1 MFTTIRYIYLNLSLP
16 KATRVLGCALGPV
29 LLREELE
36 RTLLRLVARLDEA
49 AVSLLA
55 RSHLLTAHDLSTL
68 VLQEILARQPTLGV
82 LRRAVVNLCLGTRC
96 EHTSI
101 HRLHV
106 CAVHAVHVSN
116 GTGDFFLVLSAS
128 GLLLAMGTPS
138 SQSMSPFA

>member
-1 MFTTIRYIYLNLSLP
+1 MNLSLP
-16 KATRVLGCALGPV
+16 KATRVLGSTLGSA

-36 RTLLRLVARLDEA
+36 RTLLRLVARLDET
-49 AVSLLA
+49 AVRLLA

-82 LRRAVVNLCLGTRC
+82 LRRAVVNLRLGTRC

-106 CAVHAVHVSN
+106 AYCAVHVSN